1 MYIFALFAIFSNFS
15 EKTFLRIDIY
25 DLCIFPQTIFYNN
38 QAELFLKKVFL
49 SMTVLQLR
57 KTIKISKTSRKH
69 LFLDPLFSKC

>member
-1 MYIFALFAIFSNFS
+1 MQCIYVFALFAIFSNFS

-49 SMTVLQLR
+49 CMYDGF
-57 KTIKISKTSRKH
+57 KTSKNN
-69 LFLDPLFSKC
+69 